1 MSYDFNADEVFEMAE
16 QMERNGAKF
25 YRDAAENAAD
35 SANKEL
41 LMGLSK
47 MEEAHEKMFESMRA
61 ELTAADKT
69 STVFDPSGE
78 AALYLRALVDS
89 RVFFKKEIDVKS
101 MVEIL
106 KSAIEAEKDS
116 IVFYLGMK
124 EAVPQNLGRNRLE
137 AIIREEMGHIR
148 LLSKE
153 LVAQTR

>member
-25 YRDAAENAAD
+25 YRDAAETAAD
-35 SANKEL
+35 ASNKEML
-41 LMGLSK
+41 TGLSK

-61 ELTAADKT
+61 ELKAAEKA

-78 AALYLRALVDS
+78 AGVYLRALVDS
-89 RVFFKKEIDVKS
+89 RVFFEKEIDVTS

-124 EAVPQNLGRNRLE
+124 EAVPENLGKDRIE
-137 AIIREEMGHIR
+137 AIIKEEMGHIR
-148 LLSKE
+148 MLSKE
-153 LVAQTR
+153 LVAHTS